1 MDAFFGQ
8 SVNILETSHAYQIS
22 APTKF
27 PHLPIFTIHTY
38 IHFWDTLQQ
47 GFSDTMSR
55 SGKWEVDVYRF
66 ISKHSSTS
74 SDCCVL
80 FGHDHLSNPARS
92 MRHHTRRWCIQGAVV
107 VAAVEAVV
115 YVISTYFTSEPGQI
129 LSFIF
134 VVVFFFLAEN
144 LEIFVGA
151 IWRKM
156 CHYQKNVSQHYY
168 LLDTLVK

>member
-1 MDAFFGQ
+1 M
-8 SVNILETSHAYQIS
+8 
-22 APTKF
+22 
-27 PHLPIFTIHTY
+27 
-38 IHFWDTLQQ
+38 
-47 GFSDTMSR
+47 
-55 SGKWEVDVYRF
+55 
-66 ISKHSSTS
+66 
-74 SDCCVL
+74 
-80 FGHDHLSNPARS
+80 
-92 MRHHTRRWCIQGAVV
+92 
-107 VAAVEAVV
+107 EAVV